1 MQNKTLFCALHG
13 SYFESHGSC
22 SNVLDTTKGLTCSS
36 SLTWDLS
43 PPLQGS
49 RIIVVLLPFQHK
61 LNYFSFCR
69 TFEKLFII
77 CAKNKIK

>member
-13 SYFESHGSC
+13 SYFESRGSC
-22 SNVLDTTKGLTCSS
+22 SNVLDTTKGLTCSL

-49 RIIVVLLPFQHK
+49 RIIVVLLLFQHK
-61 LNYFSFCR
+61 LNYFSFCQ

-77 CAKNKIK
+77 CAKIK

>member
-1 MQNKTLFCALHG
+1 MQNKTSFCALHG
-13 SYFESHGSC
+13 SYFESHDSC
-22 SNVLDTTKGLTCSS
+22 SNVLDATKGLTCSS

-43 PPLQGS
+43 LPLQGS
-49 RIIVVLLPFQHK
+49 RIIGVLLPFQHK